1 MNRWP
6 NPMHRCSRDIEAPY
20 SSEHR
25 SCTTAERFLNFLI
38 PGPSSAS
45 FPLTPTLSL
54 RERGRQR
61 AALELSDGLRSADQ
75 RAAILTLPEGSSL
88 PRTSATKH
96 GQSQRD
102 CVIQPRVSMNELPWE
117 NGPKSGSTPKG
128 LHQCWQLAAT
138 PLGLAGPPE
147 PQTQGS
153 SCLATLGLVIES
165 LRD

>member
-75 RAAILTLPEGSSL
+75 RAAILTLPEGEGGGEGEQEALKENTPNVPELTRCPTRKSL
-88 PRTSATKH
+88 LTSAATWAVLLNAFVP
-96 GQSQRD
+96 
-102 CVIQPRVSMNELPWE
+102 CVSFAHDP
-117 NGPKSGSTPKG
+117 
-128 LHQCWQLAAT
+128 
-138 PLGLAGPPE
+138 
-147 PQTQGS
+147 
-153 SCLATLGLVIES
+153 
-165 LRD
+165 